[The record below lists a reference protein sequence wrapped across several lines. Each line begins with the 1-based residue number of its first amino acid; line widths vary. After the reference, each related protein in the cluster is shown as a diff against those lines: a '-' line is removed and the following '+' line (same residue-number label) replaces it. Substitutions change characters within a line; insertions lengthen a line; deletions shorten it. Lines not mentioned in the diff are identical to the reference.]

1 MTVRLVVILVCL
13 LGAMGL
19 GARAMQPERV
29 PLREPLQRLPLELGP
44 WSGQD
49 AQPFSD
55 DIVAVLGVD
64 EYISRWY
71 RTRDGDLVSLYVGY
85 YQSQRQGDTIHS
97 PLNCL
102 PGAGWQPVET
112 SAVAIRVAGRVE
124 PVEVNRVVIQKG
136 LDRQVAL
143 YWYQS
148 HGRVVANEYWS
159 KIFMVYD
166 AVRMNRSDAAL
177 VRVISAMPASDAD
190 STAATRRALE
200 FVQSLLPSL
209 ERHLPS

>member
-1 MTVRLVVILVCL
+1 MTLRLIVVTMCL
-13 LGAMGL
+13 IVTMGL
-19 GARAMQPERV
+19 GRRALQPERV
-29 PLREPLQRLPLELGP
+29 PLREPLPALPMQIDD
-44 WSGQD
+44 WRGQNS
-49 AQPFSD
+49 QPFSD

-64 EYISRWY
+64 EYVSRWY
-71 RTRDGDLVSLYVGY
+71 RTPNRHLVSLYVGY
-85 YQSQRQGDTIHS
+85 YETQRQGDTIHS
-97 PLNCL
+97 PMNCL

-112 SAVAIRVAGRVE
+112 GTLAIDVAGRAA
-124 PVEVNRVVIQKG
+124 PIEVNRVVIQKG

-166 AVRMNRSDAAL
+166 AVRLNRSDAAL
-177 VRVISAMPASDAD
+177 VRVISPISSSDGD
-190 STAATRRALE
+190 GSVATRVSSE
-200 FVQSLLPSL
+200 FVQSLWPSL